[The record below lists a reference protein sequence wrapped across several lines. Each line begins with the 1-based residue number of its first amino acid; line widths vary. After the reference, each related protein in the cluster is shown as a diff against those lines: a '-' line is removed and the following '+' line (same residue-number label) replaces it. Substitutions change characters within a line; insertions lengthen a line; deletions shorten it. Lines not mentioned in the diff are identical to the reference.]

1 MAANA
6 GDLEQARSNALQT
19 VAAFRNTVISLE
31 VKRIADSRVGTIMW
45 EERCRSFYRDRREAH
60 LVIRACPSI
69 DNARL
74 QIHSVFARAAATN
87 KVLFDRMSAH
97 IERARSV
104 TRISELL
111 QLMER
116 NLILNSR
123 VRARYAVTIMQHL
136 RCDLNRLFGRL
147 IDALHESIGHLG
159 IAGDRDMWH
168 RTVYRMTLG
177 LTSDGQYHPNPIP
190 VRISPDSPIFTY
202 QQDYYFAMTHN

>member
-45 EERCRSFYRDRREAH
+45 EERCTTFYRPRDH
-60 LVIRACPSI
+60 LIIRACPSI
-69 DNARL
+69 DNARF

-123 VRARYAVTIMQHL
+123 IRARYAVTIMQHL
-136 RCDLNRLFGRL
+136 RCDLNRIFGRL
-147 IDALHESIGHLG
+147 IDVLRQTLGHL
-159 IAGDRDMWH
+159 AGDRDKWH

>member
-1 MAANA
+1 MAANS
-6 GDLEQARSNALQT
+6 GDLEQVRSNALQT

-45 EERCRSFYRDRREAH
+45 EERCTTFYRPQDH

-69 DNARL
+69 DNARF

-97 IERARSV
+97 INRARSMA
-104 TRISELL
+104 RISKLL
-111 QLMER
+111 RLMER

-123 VRARYAVTIMQHL
+123 IRARYAVTIMQHL
-136 RCDLNRLFGRL
+136 RRDLHRIFGPL
-147 IDALHESIGHLG
+147 IDVLHRTFGHLV
-159 IAGDRDMWH
+159 GDRDRWH

-177 LTSDGQYHPNPIP
+177 LTSDGRYHPNPIP
-190 VRISPDSPIFTY
+190 VRINPESPIFTY
-202 QQDYYFAMTHN
+202 QQDYYFAITHD